1 MPNTLFKNCDEA
13 HNFDCIK
20 EVERK
25 NFGKAQQ
32 AGDFANSSAKEG
44 ACCDVLR

>member
-32 AGDFANSSAKEG
+32 AGDFADFSAKEG
-44 ACCDVLR
+44 ACYDVLR